1 MPKYRK
7 ILSLKNKK
15 PQPDSAV
22 SASPVTHVAINRKTP
37 VQPALIDPPPKTVS
51 RKPKNKIAKPS
62 APIPVNPKPLSTP
75 HIPRFVK
82 IAATLTL
89 LRETFPQAFTEP
101 FTAPFA
107 VGIRQKAHKALKQKA
122 NAEGS
127 KVPASKNLI
136 GQAIELYKNIHPE
149 YALRLQEEG
158 AQRIGLEGEPCGIVT
173 AEHIRLEGLRGTPI
187 TR

>member
-7 ILSLKNKK
+7 ILTLKNKNPK
-15 PQPDSAV
+15 PESAV
-22 SASPVTHVAINRKTP
+22 FASPVTHVTITRKAP
-37 VQPALIDPPPKTVS
+37 LDPPPKTVS
-51 RKPKNKIAKPS
+51 RKPKKKTAKPP
-62 APIPVNPKPLSTP
+62 APVPVKPKPLSTP
-75 HIPRFVK
+75 RIPRFVR

-89 LRETFPQAFTEP
+89 LRETFPKTFTEP

-107 VGIRQKAHKALKQKA
+107 VGIRQKAHKALKQRA
-122 NAEGS
+122 SSEGRT
-127 KVPASKNLI
+127 VPVSKNLI

>member
-1 MPKYRK
+1 MPHYRK
-7 ILSLKNKK
+7 ILTLKHKK
-15 PQPDSAV
+15 PKPEPTASAI
-22 SASPVTHVAINRKTP
+22 THVAITRKPP
-37 VQPALIDPPPKTVS
+37 VQPVLIDPPPKTVS
-51 RKPKNKIAKPS
+51 RKPKKKITKPP
-62 APIPVNPKPLSTP
+62 APVPVKPKPLSTP
-75 HIPRFVK
+75 RIPRFVR

-89 LRETFPQAFTEP
+89 LRETFPKTFTEP

-107 VGIRQKAHKALKQKA
+107 VGIRQKAHKALKQRA
-122 NAEGS
+122 SSEGRT
-127 KVPASKNLI
+127 VPVSKNLI

>member
-1 MPKYRK
+1 MPVK
-7 ILSLKNKK
+7 
-15 PQPDSAV
+15 
-22 SASPVTHVAINRKTP
+22 
-37 VQPALIDPPPKTVS
+37 
-51 RKPKNKIAKPS
+51 
-62 APIPVNPKPLSTP
+62 PKPLSTP
-75 HIPRFVK
+75 RIPRFVR

-89 LRETFPQAFTEP
+89 LRETFPKTFTEP

-107 VGIRQKAHKALKQKA
+107 VGIRQKAHKALKQRA
-122 NAEGS
+122 SSEGRT
-127 KVPASKNLI
+127 VPVSKNLI